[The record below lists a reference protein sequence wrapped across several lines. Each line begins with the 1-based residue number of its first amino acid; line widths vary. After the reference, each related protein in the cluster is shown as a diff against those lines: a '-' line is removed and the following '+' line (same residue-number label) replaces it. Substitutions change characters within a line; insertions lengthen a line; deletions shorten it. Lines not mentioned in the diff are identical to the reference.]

1 MEYAIEMQ
9 GVTKR
14 YHRFCLD
21 GIDFQV
27 PKGCVMGLI
36 GENGA
41 GKTTLIKAALGLI
54 RTDAGEVRIEGKQ
67 MKEAELAVKEDLG
80 VVFDN
85 CSFPEELTVA
95 NIRKL
100 MRGFYRKWD
109 ETEFDA
115 LTTSFGLPEDKKI
128 KEFSKGMKMK
138 LSIAVALSHHAK
150 LLILDEATSGLDPV
164 VRDEILDLLLD
175 FMQDEEHSILFS
187 SHITSDLEK
196 VADYITFLKDGTIV
210 FSKSKDD
217 LIYNY
222 GILKCRKKDLET
234 MASSGFVAE
243 RENTFVHEV
252 LLKNR
257 QEFVKKYPEAVVDP
271 ATVEDIILFYVRG
284 RML

>member
-164 VRDEILDLLLD
+164 VRDEILDLFLD

-196 VADYITFLKDGTIV
+196 IADYITFLKNGTIV
-210 FSKSKDD
+210 FSKSRDD
-217 LIYNY
+217 LISNY

-234 MASSGFVAE
+234 MDSSGFVAE
-243 RENTFVHEV
+243 RENAFDDEV

-271 ATVEDIILFYVRG
+271 ASVEDIILFYVRG